1 MAVLIIFPV
10 ILQTLINLIIC
21 LLEERRLRVFTR
33 SSGEII
39 TNYNKYL
46 TYSEKNLKKQFM
58 L

>member
-46 TYSEKNLKKQFM
+46 TYSEKI
-58 L
+58 